1 MKANVTEPVHV
12 GVTDTEILIGM
23 STVLSGPSDYLGM
36 SFKNGAMAYFNRINK
51 LGGVNGRNITLI
63 AYDDGYEPSRC
74 IENTYKLIDED
85 KVFCL
90 FGNVGT
96 PTTMAIKPIIIEKHI
111 PLVAPFTGAEP
122 LRHPLVKEIFHYR
135 ASYYDEV
142 EKFIKGVV
150 DELGMTKISCFY
162 QDDPFG
168 YTVLEGLNN
177 SLTKRGLKI
186 HSRGTYQRNTSD
198 IQTGLDNI
206 LPSYPDAI
214 VMVGTYGSC
223 AKFIIEGKNQHF
235 NPIYMNVS
243 FVGAHKLLDILNDA
257 GQGDGEIITQVVPP
271 EFSMLPGVE
280 DARNDLEEYV
290 PNVELNHVS
299 LEGYLAAKVLVEG
312 LARSA
317 NDLTRSNFITQME
330 SIKNLDIG
338 IDHQIS
344 FSNTDH
350 QGSHKVYPAI
360 INNKE
365 YNYFENW
372 KVISSYFK

>member
-1 MKANVTEPVHV
+1 MKVNVTEQVDV

-23 STVLSGPSDYLGM
+23 STVLSGPSDYLGI

-51 LGGVNGRNITLI
+51 LGGVNGRNIKLI
-63 AYDDGYEPSRC
+63 AYDDGYEPGRC
-74 IENTYKLIDED
+74 IENTYKLIDES

-96 PTTMAIKPIIIEKHI
+96 PTTMAIKPVIIEKQI

-198 IQTGLDNI
+198 IQAGLNKI
-206 LPSYPDAI
+206 LPTDPDAI

-223 AKFIIEGKNQHF
+223 AKFIIEGKKQNF

-271 EFSMLPGVE
+271 EYSMLPGVV
-280 DARNDLEEYV
+280 DARNDLKVYA
-290 PNVELNHVS
+290 PDVELNHVS

-312 LARSA
+312 LTRSSK
-317 NDLTRSNFITQME
+317 NLTRSNFITQME
-330 SIKNLDIG
+330 SIKNLDLG

-344 FSNTDH
+344 FSATDH

-360 INNKE
+360 INNEE

-372 KVISSYFK
+372 KVISTYFK

>member
-1 MKANVTEPVHV
+1 VKVYLKEKVDV

-23 STVLSGPSDYLGM
+23 STVLTGPSDYLGI
-36 SFKNGAMAYFNRINK
+36 SFKNGAMAYFNHINK
-51 LGGVNGRNITLI
+51 LGGVDGREIKLI
-63 AYDDGYEPSRC
+63 AYDDGYEPGRC

-96 PTTMAIKPIIIEKHI
+96 PTTMAIKPIIIEKKI

-150 DELGMTKISCFY
+150 DEIGLTKISCFY
-162 QDDPFG
+162 QDDPYG
-168 YTVLEGLNN
+168 YTVLEGLTN
-177 SLTKRGLKI
+177 SLAKRGLKL

-198 IQTGLDNI
+198 IQAGLDKI
-206 LPSYPDAI
+206 LPTAPDAI
-214 VMVGTYGSC
+214 VMVGTYSSC
-223 AKFIIEGKNQHF
+223 AKFIIEGKKQDF

-257 GQGDGEIITQVVPP
+257 GQGEGEIITQVVPP
-271 EFSMLPGVE
+271 EFSMLPGVVA
-280 DARNDLEEYV
+280 ARNDLKVYAPDE
-290 PNVELNHVS
+290 ELNHVS

-312 LARSA
+312 LTRSGK
-317 NDLTRSNFITQME
+317 NLTRANFITQME
-330 SIKNLDIG
+330 LIKNLDLG

-344 FSNTDH
+344 FSATDH
-350 QGSHKVYPAI
+350 QGSDKVYPAI
-360 INNKE
+360 VTNGE
-365 YNYFENW
+365 YNYFEDW
-372 KVISSYFK
+372 QVISTYL

>member
-1 MKANVTEPVHV
+1 VKVIVTEQVDV

-23 STVLSGPSDYLGM
+23 STVLSGPSDYLGI

-51 LGGVNGRNITLI
+51 LGGVNGRNIKLI
-63 AYDDGYEPSRC
+63 AYDDGYEPGRC
-74 IENTYKLIDED
+74 IENTYKLIDEN

-96 PTTMAIKPIIIEKHI
+96 PTTMAIKPVIIEKQI

-198 IQTGLDNI
+198 IQAGLNKI
-206 LPSYPDAI
+206 LPTDPDAI

-223 AKFIIEGKNQHF
+223 AKFIIEGKKQDF

-271 EFSMLPGVE
+271 EYSMLPGVVE
-280 DARNDLEEYV
+280 ARNDLKVYA
-290 PNVELNHVS
+290 PDVELNHVS

-312 LARSA
+312 LTRSSK
-317 NDLTRSNFITQME
+317 NLTRSNFITQME

-338 IDHQIS
+338 IDHQVS
-344 FSNTDH
+344 FSATDH
-350 QGSHKVYPAI
+350 QGSDKVYPAI
-360 INNKE
+360 INNEE

-372 KVISSYFK
+372 KVISTYFK

>member
-1 MKANVTEPVHV
+1 MKDITTKPDDA

-23 STVLSGPSDYLGM
+23 STVLSGPSDYLGL

-51 LGGVNGRNITLI
+51 SGGVNGRNIKLI
-63 AYDDGYEPSRC
+63 AYDDGYEPCRC

-96 PTTMAIKPIIIEKHI
+96 PTTMAIKPVIIEKQI

-177 SLTKRGLKI
+177 SLAKRGLKI

-198 IQTGLDNI
+198 IEAGLNNI
-206 LPSYPDAI
+206 SPTDPDAI
-214 VMVGTYGSC
+214 VMVGTYASC
-223 AKFIIEGKNQHF
+223 AKFIIEGKKQHF

-280 DARNDLEEYV
+280 YARNDLKEYA
-290 PNVELNHVS
+290 PDAALNHVS

-312 LARSA
+312 LTRASK
-317 NDLTRSNFITQME
+317 NLTRSNFITQME

-344 FSNTDH
+344 FSATDH
-350 QGSHKVYPAI
+350 QGSNKVYPAI

-372 KVISSYFK
+372 KVISAYFK

>member
-1 MKANVTEPVHV
+1 MKDITTKPVDA
-12 GVTDTEILIGM
+12 GVTDNEILIGM
-23 STVLSGPSDYLGM
+23 STVLSGPSDYLGK

-51 LGGVNGRNITLI
+51 SGGVNGRNITLI

-74 IENTYKLIDED
+74 IENTYTLIDED

-96 PTTMAIKPIIIEKHI
+96 PTTMAIKPVIIEKQI

-142 EKFIKGVV
+142 EKFIAGVV
-150 DELGMTKISCFY
+150 DELGMSKISCFY

-198 IQTGLDNI
+198 IQAGLDSI
-206 LPSYPDAI
+206 LPTDPDAI

-223 AKFIIEGKNQHF
+223 AKFIIEGKKQNF
-235 NPIYMNVS
+235 NSVYMNVS
-243 FVGAHKLLDILNDA
+243 FVGAHRLLDILNDA
-257 GQGDGEIITQVVPP
+257 GQGEGEIITQVVPP
-271 EFSMLPGVE
+271 EFSMLPGVV
-280 DARNDLEEYV
+280 DARNDLKEYA
-290 PNVELNHVS
+290 PNTALNHVS

-312 LARSA
+312 LTRCS
-317 NDLTRSNFITQME
+317 NNLTRSNFITQME

-338 IDHQIS
+338 IDHEIS
-344 FSNTDH
+344 FSATDH
-350 QGSHKVYPAI
+350 QGSNKVYPAI

-372 KVISSYFK
+372 KVISAYFK